1 MRGAATRASPHLSHL
16 RGEFE
21 VKFSASREVR
31 IVTIPA
37 TEGEA
42 GFVSLANQDCSSSFS
57 WEPLMRLRI
66 AAASLV
72 LFSSIVA
79 GQTPQATLQ
88 ASPSTVVWGY
98 YSAKAKPVL
107 SVHSGDTV
115 RIQTLSTC
123 GSTERLESEGVA
135 ASDIPSYNTDIYREV
150 KDRGPGGHIL
160 TGPVEIAEA
169 EPGDVLEVQILKIDL
184 NVPFACNGFAAGRGF
199 LPNDYPY
206 SWRKIIPLDRERMVA
221 KFAPG
226 IEIPLHPFF
235 GSMGVAPPES
245 AGRLDSAPPWMHAG
259 NMDNKELVAGT
270 TLYVPVQAK
279 GALFEVGDGHAGQ
292 GNGEVDITAME
303 TFLTGTFRFV
313 VHKDRH
319 LLWPRAETPTSY
331 ISMGFSPDLK
341 EAATL
346 AVRDMINFLVDEKH
360 LSRDEAYML
369 TSVAVDVDITQLVDG
384 NVGVHAMCPKN
395 IFVNKQ

>member
-1 MRGAATRASPHLSHL
+1 MKHVLAAV
-16 RGEFE
+16 G
-21 VKFSASREVR
+21 VFSFSIIAGGQ
-31 IVTIPA
+31 TAPA
-37 TEGEA
+37 T
-42 GFVSLANQDCSSSFS
+42 LA
-57 WEPLMRLRI
+57 
-66 AAASLV
+66 
-72 LFSSIVA
+72 
-79 GQTPQATLQ
+79 

-107 SVHSGDTV
+107 TVHSGDAV

-123 GSTERLESEGVA
+123 GSTERLVGEGVA
-135 ASDIPSYNTDIYREV
+135 AADIPSYNADIYREV
-150 KDRGPGGHIL
+150 KDKGPGGHIL

-169 EPGDVLEVQILKIDL
+169 EPGDVLEVQILKIDID
-184 NVPFACNGFAAGRGF
+184 VPFACNGFGTGRGF

-206 SWRKIIPLDRERMVA
+206 SRTKIIPLDREKMVG

-226 IEIPLHPFF
+226 IEIPLRPFF

-270 TLYVPVQAK
+270 TLYIPVHAK

-303 TFLTGTFRFV
+303 TFLTGTFRFI
-313 VHKDRH
+313 VHKDQH

-341 EAATL
+341 EATTL
-346 AVRDMINFLVDEKH
+346 AVRDMINFLVDKKH

-369 TSVAVDVDITQLVDG
+369 TSVAIDVDITQLVDG
-384 NVGVHAMCPKN
+384 NVGVHAICPKG
-395 IFVNKQ
+395 IFTAH

>member
-1 MRGAATRASPHLSHL
+1 MMRFPAAAVPLFVASILTAQSSPVTLPASP
-16 RGEFE
+16 
-21 VKFSASREVR
+21 
-31 IVTIPA
+31 T
-37 TEGEA
+37 
-42 GFVSLANQDCSSSFS
+42 
-57 WEPLMRLRI
+57 
-66 AAASLV
+66 
-72 LFSSIVA
+72 
-79 GQTPQATLQ
+79 
-88 ASPSTVVWGY
+88 TVVWGY

-107 SVHSGDTV
+107 TVHSGDAV

-123 GSTERLESEGVA
+123 GPTERMIEEGVA
-135 ASDIPSYNTDIYREV
+135 PADIPSYNTDIYRDV

-160 TGPVEIAEA
+160 SGPVAIDEA
-169 EPGDVLEVQILKIDL
+169 EPGDVLEVDILKVDID
-184 NVPFACNGFAAGRGF
+184 VPFACNGFGTGRGF

-206 SWRKIIPLDRERMVA
+206 SKRKIIPLDRERMIA
-221 KFAPG
+221 RFAPG

-245 AGRLDSAPPWMHAG
+245 AGRYDSAPPWMHAG

-270 TLYVPVQAK
+270 TLYIPVHAK

-303 TFLTGTFRFV
+303 TFLSGTFRFI

-319 LLWPRAETPTSY
+319 LLWPRAETPTTY

-341 EAATL
+341 EATTL
-346 AVRDMINFLVDEKH
+346 AVRDMINFLADEKH

-384 NVGVHAMCPKN
+384 NVGVHAICPKN
-395 IFVNKQ
+395 IFK

>member
-1 MRGAATRASPHLSHL
+1 MQRLILTASLLLASAGTLAQPAPAFLPASP
-16 RGEFE
+16 
-21 VKFSASREVR
+21 
-31 IVTIPA
+31 T
-37 TEGEA
+37 T
-42 GFVSLANQDCSSSFS
+42 
-57 WEPLMRLRI
+57 
-66 AAASLV
+66 
-72 LFSSIVA
+72 VA
-79 GQTPQATLQ
+79 
-88 ASPSTVVWGY
+88 WGY
-98 YSAKAKPVL
+98 YSAKAKPVMT
-107 SVHSGDTV
+107 VHSGETV

-123 GSTERLESEGVA
+123 GPDERMISEGVDA
-135 ASDIPSYNTDIYREV
+135 KDIPSYNADIYREV
-150 KDRGPGGHIL
+150 TDKGPGGHIL
-160 TGPVEIAEA
+160 TGPLAIAEA
-169 EPGDVLEVQILKIDL
+169 EPGDVLEVRIEKIDID
-184 NVPFACNGFAAGRGF
+184 VPFACNGFGTGRGF

-206 SWRKIIPLDRERMVA
+206 SRRKIIPLDRA
-221 KFAPG
+221 KMLAHFAPG

-259 NMDNKELVAGT
+259 NMDNKELIAGT
-270 TLYVPVQAK
+270 TLYIPVHAK

-319 LLWPRAETPTSY
+319 LLWPRAETPASY

-341 EAATL
+341 EATTL
-346 AVRDMINFLVDEKH
+346 AVRDMINFLVEEKH

-384 NVGVHAMCPKN
+384 NVGVHAMCPKA
-395 IFVNKQ
+395 IFTK